1 MPRIERRSLLVAA
14 LGAPAILAS
23 GRSSA
28 QADDRPVITIAVQQ
42 IVNANALD
50 TLREQS
56 NVGERVFASLLETL
70 IGRNHQGRGEM
81 VPQLATE
88 WRRIDDRSVEL
99 TLRRGVLFHNGDELN
114 YQPEKIFQIYIVPYS
129 LEFQYPNRKP

>member
-50 TLREQS
+50 TLR
-56 NVGERVFASLLETL
+56 
-70 IGRNHQGRGEM
+70 
-81 VPQLATE
+81 
-88 WRRIDDRSVEL
+88 
-99 TLRRGVLFHNGDELN
+99 
-114 YQPEKIFQIYIVPYS
+114 
-129 LEFQYPNRKP
+129 

>member
-56 NVGERVFASLLETL
+56 NVGERVFAA
-70 IGRNHQGRGEM
+70 GRNGNIYRFDNGKQIWRASAGQNLSAGVGADAKVVVVGTSKGE
-81 VPQLATE
+81 VLAFDTE
-88 WRRIDDRSVEL
+88 S
-99 TLRRGVLFHNGDELN
+99 G
-114 YQPEKIFQIYIVPYS
+114 
-129 LEFQYPNRKP
+129 KPL

>member
-56 NVGERVFASLLETL
+56 KVGEWTNEEFNRLSGELETSTDRPHRRAVFRRML
-70 IGRNHQGRGEM
+70 EIAEREDPAYTVIHQN
-81 VPQLATE
+81 ATFTGKRKDIR
-88 WRRIDDRSVEL
+88 WRPAPSFVID
-99 TLRRGVLFHNGDELN
+99 LRASNFAVVKG
-114 YQPEKIFQIYIVPYS
+114 
-129 LEFQYPNRKP
+129 